1 MEHRIPRCGTALFG
15 YNSGT
20 RGRGKCDHVRFNR
33 LAGKADRVSLR
44 VMSWTHLHLALNHVP
59 VLGTPFLLLLLVV
72 GLVRRS
78 EEIKRVALWGF
89 ILLTIVAIPIKFTGD
104 FAAEEVGEE
113 PWMLPPYLEQ
123 HETAADQATTGVFLL
138 GIAAVVAVV
147 LGRKA
152 RPVPAGSL
160 IVVLVFALV
169 TTGLMLRT
177 ANLGG
182 QLRHAEIRDTPATR

>member
-1 MEHRIPRCGTALFG
+1 
-15 YNSGT
+15 
-20 RGRGKCDHVRFNR
+20 
-33 LAGKADRVSLR
+33 
-44 VMSWTHLHLALNHVP
+44 MSWAHLHLALNHIP
-59 VLGTPFLLLLLVV
+59 VLGTPFLLLLLIV

-89 ILLTIVAIPIKFTGD
+89 ILLTVVAIPIKFTGD
-104 FAAEEVGEE
+104 FAAEEVGDE
-113 PWMLPPYLEQ
+113 PWMLAPYLEQ

-152 RPVPAGSL
+152 RPVPMWSL
-160 IVVLVFALV
+160 IVVLVFTLV

-182 QLRHAEIRDTPATR
+182 WLRHAEIREAPAAP